1 MIWIVVSVLGLAAG
15 LAVAWRLGRGSALEA
30 DPESDQVTLSAADY
44 DLEVYRDQLRELAH
58 DVSRGVVDS
67 ADADAARNEI
77 RRRALA
83 VEQNK
88 PSARAE
94 HRPLSR
100 ATILLLATAVPVFSI
115 ALYAILGRPE
125 LADKSNLTVQQQRR
139 GPSSADVK
147 AAQRLTPEQRRN
159 MIKGMVERLAERL
172 KKNPNDLAGW
182 LRLGRARS
190 VLKQHQA
197 AADAYG
203 KAAGLAPKNVRVLTL
218 YTMAVL
224 RTRKND
230 SKLDPGLVAL
240 MKRLYDLEPRHPLAL
255 YYLGKNAFDLGDKE
269 AGRDYWRR
277 LLPLIKDRPAFAA
290 RIRKQL
296 ERVDPGGRN

>member
-1 MIWIVVSVLGLAAG
+1 VIWVVISVLGLAAG
-15 LAVAWRLGRGSALEA
+15 AAVAWRLGRESA
-30 DPESDQVTLSAADY
+30 PETAKESLTAADY
-44 DLEVYRDQLRELAH
+44 DLEVYRDQLRELDH
-58 DVSRGVVDS
+58 DVDRGVVDT
-67 ADADAARNEI
+67 ADAEAARNEI
-77 RRRALA
+77 RQRALTAEQSKPADDA
-83 VEQNK
+83 V
-88 PSARAE
+88 R
-94 HRPLSR
+94 RPLSR
-100 ATILLLATAVPVFSI
+100 VTIALIAASVPVFSV

-125 LADKSNLTVQQQRR
+125 LADQRNLTVQQQRR
-139 GPSSADVK
+139 GPSAADMK
-147 AAQRLTPEQRRN
+147 AAASLTPEQRRE
-159 MIKGMVERLAERL
+159 MIKGMVGRLAERL
-172 KKNPNDLAGW
+172 KENPKDLAGW

-230 SKLDPGLVAL
+230 AKLDPGLVAL

-255 YYLGKNAFDLGDKE
+255 YYLGRNAFDLGDAE

-290 RIRKQL
+290 RIRKRL
-296 ERVDPGGRN
+296 EQADPSGRN

>member
-1 MIWIVVSVLGLAAG
+1 MIWAVVLLLGVAAG
-15 LAVAWRLGRGSALEA
+15 LAVAWRLRR
-30 DPESDQVTLSAADY
+30 ESVAGTATSDLSAADY
-44 DLEVYRDQLRELAH
+44 DLEVYRDQLRELDH
-58 DVSRGVVDS
+58 DVDRGVVDP
-67 ADADAARNEI
+67 ADAEAARNEI
-77 RRRALA
+77 RQRALA
-83 VEQNK
+83 AEQSK
-88 PSARAE
+88 PAE
-94 HRPLSR
+94 GAERRPLSGV
-100 ATILLLATAVPVFSI
+100 TIALIAASVPVFSV
-115 ALYAILGRPE
+115 ALYAILGRPD
-125 LADKSNLTVQQQRR
+125 LADKNNLTVQQQRR
-139 GPSSADVK
+139 GPSVADMK
-147 AAQRLTPEQRRN
+147 AAESLTPEQRQE
-159 MIKGMVERLAERL
+159 MIKGMVERLAQRL
-172 KKNPNDLAGW
+172 KENPNDLAGW

-230 SKLDPGLVAL
+230 AKLDPGLVAL

-255 YYLGKNAFDLGDKE
+255 YYLGRNAFDLGDVE

-290 RIRKQL
+290 RIRKKL
-296 ERVDPGGRN
+296 EQTDPGGRN